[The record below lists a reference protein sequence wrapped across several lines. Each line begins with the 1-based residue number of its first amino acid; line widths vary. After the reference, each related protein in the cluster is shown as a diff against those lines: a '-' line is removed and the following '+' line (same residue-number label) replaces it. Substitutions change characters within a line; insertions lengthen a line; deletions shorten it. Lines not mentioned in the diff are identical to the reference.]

1 MVRILANG
9 EIVQDDDPRVR
20 TTTQPRSSTPRQS
33 FLSRGHGAPLG
44 GPGPRQQQA
53 GARLGAA
60 QSPFNDLN
68 RQLVNMGFPQWH
80 LGNHAVEPVTSILL
94 LFLLMMLGEDPGDLD
109 DLGVLAG
116 GTVNVVPWRHL
127 VEFPCRSM
135 TSIPP
140 SNHPPSCTEI
150 LPAQMAFSPLM
161 TDLEDIFKE
170 VPHTGPGRPGKH
182 IVCAGFPGMKGFATM
197 ETGLGDMKEHWPSAL
212 GLSSVNV

>member
-20 TTTQPRSSTPRQS
+20 NTSSQRGSTPRQG
-33 FLSRGHGAPLG
+33 FLNRGHGASPG

-94 LFLLMMLGEDPGDLD
+94 LFLLMMLGVRGL
-109 DLGVLAG
+109 LLVGLVYL
-116 GTVNVVPWRHL
+116 VSHL
-127 VEFPCRSM
+127 SQR
-135 TSIPP
+135 
-140 SNHPPSCTEI
+140 
-150 LPAQMAFSPLM
+150 
-161 TDLEDIFKE
+161 
-170 VPHTGPGRPGKH
+170 
-182 IVCAGFPGMKGFATM
+182 
-197 ETGLGDMKEHWPSAL
+197 
-212 GLSSVNV
+212 